1 MDSLHSVMR
10 SLRPAPT
17 KRKRD
22 HLTVFREF
30 LSHLD
35 RVSKQN
41 AARDVKAVRRPKGTE
56 GEGLVRSR
64 LPGAAQRGNGALQTR
79 DPGSHRSSQ
88 RSRFCDSTHFD
99 ARIAPG
105 TRAHRLPRER

>member
-10 SLRPAPT
+10 SLRPAPNRKT
-17 KRKRD
+17 DRKRD

-41 AARDVKAVRRPKGTE
+41 AARDVKAVRKARGPRKAVKG
-56 GEGLVRSR
+56 
-64 LPGAAQRGNGALQTR
+64 
-79 DPGSHRSSQ
+79 
-88 RSRFCDSTHFD
+88 
-99 ARIAPG
+99 
-105 TRAHRLPRER
+105 